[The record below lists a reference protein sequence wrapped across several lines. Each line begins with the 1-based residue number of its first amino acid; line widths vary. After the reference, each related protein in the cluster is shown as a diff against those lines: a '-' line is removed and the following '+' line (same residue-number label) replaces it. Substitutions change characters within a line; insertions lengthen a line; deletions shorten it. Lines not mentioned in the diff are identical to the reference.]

1 MAKSTTDSFMLELKL
16 LASERD
22 EAVLTQRFEYLW
34 HIRIQLIKYAR
45 RQLSKLEADKH
56 YRELLS
62 ERVSCPDKRRVA
74 AIGRELGAIRL
85 SFGLSLYGF
94 KKYVKPMQH
103 RFKKHIDSRTAQAE
117 ADKVWKAVDRY
128 LFGDG
133 NALRLPRLDDIRSV
147 ESNDNATG
155 IKFRKGRIV
164 WNGLCIQLKRDS
176 SDTYAA
182 EALRRRVKYC
192 RIVRRPI
199 GTRFHYYM
207 QLVLE
212 GTPPWKHTTGSGR
225 VGIDPGTM
233 SAAVCSEGECILTAL
248 DEGVVAHERDISR
261 IQRAMDRSRRAM
273 NPGNYNADGT
283 VRKGRKRWKYSGAY
297 RKLSMRK
304 QSLERRRAASL
315 KQHHEMLA
323 NRILA
328 LGSEVY
334 TEDMEYKALQARA
347 KETAVNSRGR
357 IKRKKRFGSSLRNG
371 APAML
376 LSIID
381 RKLRYGGRPL
391 LRVNTRAF
399 RASQY
404 DHVSDDYVRKR
415 LSERHAYVGG
425 HEVQRDLY
433 SAFLLM
439 NSSDDL
445 QSADRQRCIDT
456 FDNFLQKERACI
468 AGLIHSNCKLLSSF
482 GISRGA

>member
-1 MAKSTTDSFMLELKL
+1 MTKSTTGSFILELKL

-22 EAVLTQRFEYLW
+22 EAVLAQRFKYIW
-34 HIRIQLIKYAR
+34 HIRIQLIKHAR

-62 ERVSCPDKRRVA
+62 ERGSCPDKRRVA

-85 SFGLSLYGF
+85 SYGLSLYGF

-117 ADKVWKAVDRY
+117 ADKAWKAVEKY

-133 NALRLPRLDDIRSV
+133 KALRLPRIDDIRSV

-176 SDTYAA
+176 SDAYAA
-182 EALRRRVKYC
+182 EALRHRVKYC
-192 RIVRRPI
+192 RIVRRPM
-199 GTRFHYYM
+199 GARFHYYV

-212 GTPPWKHTTGSGR
+212 GAPPKKHATGSGR

-248 DEGVVAHERDISR
+248 DEGVVTHERDISR

-283 VRKGRKRWKYSGAY
+283 VRKGPKRWRHSKAY
-297 RKLSMRK
+297 RALSMRK
-304 QSLERRRAASL
+304 RSLELKRAASL
-315 KQHHEMLA
+315 RQHHETLA

-328 LGSEVY
+328 LGDEVY
-334 TEDMEYKALQARA
+334 TEDMAYKALQART
-347 KETAVNSRGR
+347 KETTVNSKGR
-357 IKRKKRFGSSLRNG
+357 FNRKKRFGSSLKNG

-376 LSIID
+376 LAIIE
-381 RKLRYGGRPL
+381 RKLGYFGRAL
-391 LRVNTRAF
+391 HKVNTRSF

-404 DHVSDDYVRKR
+404 DHVTDDYVKKR
-415 LSERHAYVGG
+415 LSERHAYIGG
-425 HEVQRDLY
+425 REVQRDLY

-439 NSSDDL
+439 NSSDSL
-445 QSADRQRCIDT
+445 QSADRQRCMDT
-456 FDNFLQKERACI
+456 FDKFLEDHDRCI
-468 AGLIHSNCKLLSSF
+468 SDLLQSNCKLLSSF
-482 GISRGA
+482 GISRRA